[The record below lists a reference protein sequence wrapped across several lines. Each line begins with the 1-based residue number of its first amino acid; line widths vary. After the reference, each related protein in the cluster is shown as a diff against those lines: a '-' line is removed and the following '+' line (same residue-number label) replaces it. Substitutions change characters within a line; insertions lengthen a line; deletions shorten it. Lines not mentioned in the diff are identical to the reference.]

1 MSTMLRKEQRMS
13 TMQRRRKP
21 GNERCLQFAFDA
33 DGSLA
38 GIDGDV
44 PQEIHLEATNNDAD
58 AAPWLDDY
66 FWMELMQRWSDAP
79 VSVHFQATKGSLLH
93 GVIIHQL
100 NMLRRVV
107 PHWRLIGHCYLS
119 DLEAE
124 GVIEQAA
131 VTVYHE
137 IHVIDGRRPGAA
149 DSRHPMRIEDAIATM
164 RKVQRA
170 NKRNTPIVVCRRPE
184 AQPLVSS
191 PPTAIPQ
198 TANDSTVS
206 RPVRTMA

>member
-1 MSTMLRKEQRMS
+1 MSTLLRKEQRIS

-38 GIDGDV
+38 GIEGDA
-44 PQEIHLEATNNDAD
+44 PQEIHLEATNKEAE

-66 FWMELMQRWSDAP
+66 FWMELIQRWSDAP
-79 VSVHFQATKGSLLH
+79 ISVHFQPTKGSLLH
-93 GVIIHQL
+93 GIIIHQL

-107 PHWRLIGHCYLS
+107 PHWRLIGQCYLS

-137 IHVIDGRRPGAA
+137 IHVIDARRPGAPE
-149 DSRHPMRIEDAIATM
+149 SRHPLRIDDAIATM

-170 NKRNTPIVVCRRPE
+170 NKRNTPIVVCVRPE
-184 AQPLVSS
+184 RQPTQSQQVM
-191 PPTAIPQ
+191 PARNTTDAATPA
-198 TANDSTVS
+198 
-206 RPVRTMA
+206 PVRTMA